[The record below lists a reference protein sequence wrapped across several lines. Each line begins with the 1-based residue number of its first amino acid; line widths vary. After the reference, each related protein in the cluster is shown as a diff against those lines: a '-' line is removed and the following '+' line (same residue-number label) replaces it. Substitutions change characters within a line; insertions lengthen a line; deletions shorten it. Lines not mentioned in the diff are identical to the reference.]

1 MIHEITMDHQ
11 YFRNTPHHWALALL
25 SCKTVKDQWNSCQG
39 CETIKKQTACD
50 QITLNNLLHSYGSHG
65 PISWIYLFKMLRHQS
80 YGNHHSMTSQ
90 SPWGP
95 TSTTSRWHSHS
106 DRPSK
111 FLAKVLQVVFWES
124 LCRPENLR
132 TVLTCPNYQIYIYMY
147 IYIHI
152 YKYKYIHI
160 YIYKNLC
167 IYNIINIHIYT
178 YVYI

>member
-50 QITLNNLLHSYGSHG
+50 QITFNNLWHSYGSHG

-111 FLAKVLQVVFWES
+111 FLAKVLQVS
-124 LCRPENLR
+124 QLPNIC
-132 TVLTCPNYQIYIYMY
+132 TCIY
-147 IYIHI
+147 IYIHKSV
-152 YKYKYIHI
+152 YI
-160 YIYKNLC
+160 YIYT
-167 IYNIINIHIYT
+167 YIYT
-178 YVYI
+178 QICV